1 MGGRAFI
8 PICTLCDFDT
18 KKMFLFLVIAAFN
31 FKTCLKAGIWDPCFL
46 KRSESCKAKC
56 ILLLRCLLFRMEWVS
71 ALRLPPGHLPDRLYI
86 VFILFS
92 PCCPTRLTRVCSTS
106 NNIYHLV
113 RQPTATNVMK
123 RFSCYSTEAPVL
135 WTIWEKCIDYTVFFI
150 ISTSQILSQTRW
162 SYSGQENWSSCDKSG
177 LGCRSLEE

>member
-1 MGGRAFI
+1 MPQGFFNIQTVIDWFKPASHSPSKRNSLEHRSVDYSFNENMLTMGGRAFI

-56 ILLLRCLLFRMEWVS
+56 ILLLRCLLFRTEWVS

-92 PCCPTRLTRVCSTS
+92 PCCPTRLTRICSTS

-123 RFSCYSTEAPVL
+123 CYSTEAPVL
-135 WTIWEKCIDYTVFFI
+135 WA
-150 ISTSQILSQTRW
+150 IL
-162 SYSGQENWSSCDKSG
+162 GKMH
-177 LGCRSLEE
+177 